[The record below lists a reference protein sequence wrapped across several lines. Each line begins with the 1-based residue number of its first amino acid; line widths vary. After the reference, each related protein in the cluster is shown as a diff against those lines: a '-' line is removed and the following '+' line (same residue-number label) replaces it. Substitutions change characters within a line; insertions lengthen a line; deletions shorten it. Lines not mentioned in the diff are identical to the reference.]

1 MDAYN
6 ARQDRYLGTV
16 VGVTHAPSSEPP
28 PGKPEKSGSAG
39 IGSDVA
45 LIHEEGHRAGHAGH
59 RATRML
65 GEEMG
70 PVPTMALGNTGPL
83 RQSAAEVYGTRIQD
97 LAPDVSH
104 FLLRPGRLNL
114 GPLTSPIEVPVSDI
128 LSISMDRIVLDWE

>member
-1 MDAYN
+1 LTAQPHLYLRLGMDAYN
-6 ARQDRYLGTV
+6 AKQDRYLGTV

-28 PGKPEKSGSAG
+28 PGEPEKSGS
-39 IGSDVA
+39 
-45 LIHEEGHRAGHAGH
+45 AGH

-70 PVPTMALGNTGPL
+70 PVPTIALGNTGPL
-83 RQSAAEVYGTRIQD
+83 RQSAAEVYGTSIQD